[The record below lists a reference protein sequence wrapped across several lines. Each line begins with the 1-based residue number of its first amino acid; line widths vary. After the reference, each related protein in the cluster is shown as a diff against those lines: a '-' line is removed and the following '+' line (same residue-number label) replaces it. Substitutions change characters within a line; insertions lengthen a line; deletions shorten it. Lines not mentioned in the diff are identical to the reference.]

1 MRKTIIVLC
10 LLLNACLLWAQK
22 PYKTQIKE
30 TDSLY
35 KAACSWATANAP
47 DSAFQKLDAIV
58 AKSYFGYEQL
68 STDSHFNSIRADKRW
83 LPLLER
89 IKTVKLTVFDV
100 SKLQQDFDLLIS
112 ALKEAHTGLYWYNTR
127 PQFDSLCRVQRAKIK
142 PGLSDLDFYNIVAP
156 IPAFIK
162 EGHTALNLG
171 AKTQTY
177 MKFSGRYFPVF
188 LKFLNNKV
196 YIINDIN
203 NAKIKGFELTK
214 VNGHPIAE
222 LMQKF
227 MSYEPSDGY
236 NTTGKYRWIEQNGKF
251 STYYARCYPF
261 TESYVIEVADP
272 ATGKKRTLNQ
282 IAAVNYNDFHK
293 SYKMISDNIGG
304 INYTLP
310 AEIKIDSITQTAVLT
325 FNSFSKK
332 RYTIAGMDFHQFVD
346 ESFQRIKDHKVKHL
360 VIDIRKNG
368 GGREGYEDY
377 LLAYLIDKEYLKY
390 KYVQASAFSYSFYQY
405 TEYSDSFKEL
415 EQELKEEHELEKD
428 GRILR
433 KPDILVH
440 EKPKQD
446 PFMGDLYVL
455 TSGLTYSGG
464 SEFASLA
471 RNHTNAVFVGEET
484 SGGYYGNTSGITIM
498 VQLPASKI
506 QIEIPIL
513 KFVVNTP
520 KDDVAFGHGTPP
532 DYAVQPTIKQFLAG
546 YDTEME
552 TVKRLIKAK
561 PL

>member
-10 LLLNACLLWAQK
+10 LLLNAGLLQAQI
-22 PYKTQIKE
+22 PYTTQIKI

-35 KAACSWATANAP
+35 KAASTWAAASVP
-47 DSAFQKLDAIV
+47 DSAFRKLDAI
-58 AKSYFGYEQL
+58 AGISYFNYDQL
-68 STDSHFNSIRADKRW
+68 STDNRFNSIHADQRW
-83 LPLLER
+83 LPLLDR
-89 IKTVKLTVFDV
+89 IKTVKLTVYTANELE
-100 SKLQQDFDLLIS
+100 KDFDLLIA

-127 PQFDSLCRVQRAKIK
+127 PQFDSLCRAQRAKIK
-142 PGLSDLDFYNIVAP
+142 PGLTDLDFYNIVAP

-162 EGHTALNLG
+162 EGHTAMNIG

-177 MKFSGRYFPVF
+177 LKFSGTYFPVF
-188 LKFLNNKV
+188 LKFLNNKA
-196 YIINDIN
+196 YIINDLGN
-203 NAKIKGFELTK
+203 VKIKGLELTK

-222 LMQKF
+222 LMQQF

-236 NTTGKYRWIEQNGKF
+236 NTTGKYRWIEQNAKF
-251 STYYARCYPF
+251 STYYARSYPF
-261 TESYVIEVADP
+261 TASYTIEVADP
-272 ATGKKRTLNQ
+272 LTGKKRTLNQ
-282 IAAVNYNDFHK
+282 IAAVNYTDFRK
-293 SYKMISDNIGG
+293 SYQTVSNEIGG

-325 FNSFSKK
+325 FNTFSKK
-332 RYTIAGMDFHQFVD
+332 RYQAAKMDFHQFVD
-346 ESFQRIKDHKVKHL
+346 EAFLRIKKQQVKHL
-360 VIDIRKNG
+360 IIDIRKNG

-377 LLAYLIDKEYLKY
+377 LLAYLTDKEYLKY

-405 TEYSDSFKEL
+405 SELNDDYKEF
-415 EQELKEEHELEKD
+415 EQGLKDEHYLEKD

-440 EKPKQD
+440 EKPKPN
-446 PFMGDLYVL
+446 PFAGDLYVL

-484 SGGYYGNTSGITIM
+484 SGGYYGNTSGITIL

-513 KFVVNTP
+513 KFVVDTP
-520 KDDVAFGHGTPP
+520 KGDVAFGHGTPP
-532 DYAVQPTIKQFLAG
+532 DYTIEPTIKQFLAG
-546 YDTEME
+546 YDAEME
-552 TVKRLIKAK
+552 TVKKLIKAK
-561 PL
+561 AL